1 MLKRP
6 MPQLTRRARLLRT
19 VLIVIALTVSAACS
33 SPPTGPTTGSG
44 TPGAGGG
51 TTPSTGLTAVMLGV
65 GDIGMCD
72 QPGVAQTA
80 RLVAGLEGDLLLAGD
95 IAYLHGTAANFRDC
109 FNPEWGRFRGRWHP
123 VPGNHEYES
132 AGAGPYFDY
141 FGDAAGDDRTGY
153 YAFMAG
159 DWLILMLNSNVP
171 TGRGSAQWEFVRQQL
186 ESQRTPC
193 TMAVWHHP
201 LFSSGP
207 NGSNA
212 FMRDMWSL
220 LETARVEVVL
230 NGHDHLYER
239 FARQLANGTADPVNG
254 IRQFTAGTGGAE
266 LYSFVRAAPNSEA
279 RIMRFGVVRFI
290 LKPAQVEWSFYG
302 IDGSVTDAGL
312 DTCR

>member
-1 MLKRP
+1 
-6 MPQLTRRARLLRT
+6 MPLLTHRTRLRRS
-19 VLIVIALTVSAACS
+19 VLTVIALAVTAACS
-33 SPPTGPTTGSG
+33 SSPTGPSTGGG
-44 TPGAGGG
+44 TPGTGGG
-51 TTPSTGLTAVMLGV
+51 NIPTSGLTAVMLGV

-72 QPGVAQTA
+72 QPGVALTA
-80 RLVAGLEGDLLLAGD
+80 RLVAALDGDLLLAGD
-95 IAYLHGTAANFRDC
+95 IAYPQGTAANFRDC

-141 FGDAAGDDRTGY
+141 FRGAAGDDRTGY

-171 TGRGSAQWEFVRQQL
+171 AGRGSAQWEFVRQQL

-207 NGSNA
+207 NSNNA

-220 LETARVEVVL
+220 LEAARVEVVL

-239 FARQLANGTADPVNG
+239 FGRQLASGTADPVNG

-266 LYSFVRAAPNSEA
+266 LYNFVRAAPNSES
-279 RIMRFGVVRFI
+279 RLMRFGVVRFV
-290 LKPAQVEWSFYG
+290 LKPAQVEWSFLG
-302 IDGSVTDAGL
+302 VDGSVADPGL